1 MEALL
6 KVAFATTDL
15 RRVDQHFGSARA
27 FAVYGV
33 GPEQSTLAEM
43 LQFGGQLQDGN
54 EDKLQAKLEALHGCA
69 AVYCQAVGSSAI
81 RQLLSLGVQPVRVSE
96 GAPVSDLLES
106 LRDELRQGP
115 SAWLAKAIA
124 RQTPVSQERFDAM
137 EAEGW
142 TE

>member
-1 MEALL
+1 MQALL

-33 GPEQSTLAEM
+33 GPEQSTLVEV
-43 LQFGGQLQDGN
+43 LQFGGQLQRGN
-54 EDKLQAKLEALHGCA
+54 EDKLQAKLEALQGCA
-69 AVYCQAVGSSAI
+69 VVYCQAVGSSAI

-106 LRDELRQGP
+106 LRDGRRTSEAP
-115 SAWLAKAIA
+115 SGFVLPDRLA
-124 RQTPVSQERFDAM
+124 
-137 EAEGW
+137 
-142 TE
+142 